1 MAVDYDYL
9 LPSPTLDTGYKASS
23 AHDFLLT
30 TTSLLSNP
38 ILTSKEHHSYFMWR
52 RSSAKSFTAFS
63 THGWISA
70 FYSLEYEMRCWHARR
85 LHRTSKRWLWHF
97 IFRDRYGCN
106 YVLGPIYQGH
116 LSALSKRAECLW
128 MVLSYHA
135 CYAFIFDLRWQSNC
149 CYTCTSCPRPQNKL
163 SKTYVLS
170 LTKIQIIPIRRL
182 TFCAAV
188 KAKM

>member
-52 RSSAKSFTAFS
+52 RSSAESFTAFS

-128 MVLSYHA
+128 MV
-135 CYAFIFDLRWQSNC
+135 CVIPCMLRL
-149 CYTCTSCPRPQNKL
+149 YL
-163 SKTYVLS
+163 
-170 LTKIQIIPIRRL
+170 RL
-182 TFCAAV
+182 TLAIQLLLYLHFVPKTTKQALEDVCAVSNQDTDHTYKAV
-188 KAKM
+188 NLLHCC